1 MRLILIRHGQT
12 DYNVA
17 RLIQGSGVDAPL
29 NNLGHTQA
37 KKVGQRFADISIDYI
52 YSSDQT
58 RAAQT
63 MQYIADHHQNI
74 APILHPL
81 LRERSAGV
89 FEGKHYRYYD
99 FFRKIA
105 RSAWHNFRPWGGESM
120 EQLQKRVVVWYEEI
134 KGKHAGETIVVV
146 THGAVINA
154 LSLHIME
161 KELTSENAKSVAA
174 KNTAV
179 FEFHHTDSGIEV
191 VRINC
196 VQHLAD

>member
-1 MRLILIRHGQT
+1 MRLLLIRHGQT

-17 RLIQGSGVDAPL
+17 RLIQGAGVDAPL
-29 NNLGHTQA
+29 NDHGHEQA
-37 KKVGQRFADISIDYI
+37 KKVGKRIADISIDYI
-52 YSSDQT
+52 YSSDQL

-63 MQYIADHHQNI
+63 MQYIAEHHPHIEPSFN
-74 APILHPL
+74 PL
-81 LRERSAGV
+81 LRERSAGI
-89 FEGKHYRYYD
+89 FEGKHYKYYD

-105 RSAWHNFRPWGGESM
+105 VSAWQHFKPWGGESM
-120 EQLQKRVVVWYEEI
+120 TQLQKRVVNWYEEV
-134 KGKHAGETIVVV
+134 KQKHHGETVVVV

-161 KELTSENAKSVAA
+161 KELNKENARDVAA

-179 FEFHHTDSGIEV
+179 FEFRHTDNGVEV

-196 VQHLAD
+196 TQHLEH

>member
-1 MRLILIRHGQT
+1 MRLLLIRHGQT

-17 RLIQGSGVDAPL
+17 RLIQGAGVDAPL
-29 NNLGHTQA
+29 NELGHTQA
-37 KKVGQRFADISIDYI
+37 QKVGRHIADISVDHI
-52 YSSDQT
+52 YSSDQQ

-63 MQYIADHHQNI
+63 MRHIAEHHAHI
-74 APILHPL
+74 EPILNPI
-81 LRERSAGV
+81 LRERAAGI

-105 RSAWHNFRPWGGESM
+105 VSAWEHFKPWGGESM
-120 EQLQKRVVVWYEEI
+120 TQLQKRVVAWYEEV
-134 KGKHAGETIVVV
+134 KEKHQGETVVVV

-154 LSLHIME
+154 LALYIME
-161 KELTSENAKSVAA
+161 KELNKENARAVAA

-179 FEFHHTDSGIEV
+179 FEFHHTENGIEV

-196 VQHLAD
+196 VRHLED

>member
-17 RLIQGSGVDAPL
+17 RLIQGSGVDAHL
-29 NNLGHTQA
+29 NDVGHAQA
-37 KKVGQRFADISIDYI
+37 RKVGQRFISASIDHI
-52 YSSDQT
+52 YSSDQK
-58 RAAQT
+58 RAEQT
-63 MQYIADHHQNI
+63 MQYIAQHHQNI
-74 APILHPL
+74 KPILHPS

-105 RSAWHNFRPWGGESM
+105 RSAWHNFRPWGAESM
-120 EQLQKRVVVWYEEI
+120 EQLQKRVVLWYEEI
-134 KGKHAGETIVVV
+134 KRKHAGETIVVV

-154 LSLHIME
+154 LSLHIMK

-179 FEFHHTDSGIEV
+179 FEFNHTDTGIDII
-191 VRINC
+191 RINC
-196 VQHLAD
+196 VQHLSD

>member
-12 DYNVA
+12 DYNVS
-17 RLIQGSGVDAPL
+17 RLIQGAGVDAHL
-29 NNLGHTQA
+29 NMLGHDQA
-37 KKVGQRFADISIDYI
+37 QKVGERFAGITIDHI

-63 MQYIADHHQNI
+63 MQYIAKHHQHI
-74 APILHPL
+74 IPVFEPL

-99 FFRKIA
+99 FVRKIV
-105 RSAWHNFRPWGGESM
+105 RGGWKNFRPWGGESM
-120 EQLQKRVVVWYEEI
+120 EQLQKRVVAWYHSI
-134 KGKHAGETIVVV
+134 KEKHVGETIVVV

-154 LSLHIME
+154 LSLYIME
-161 KELTSENAKSVAA
+161 KELTKENAKMVAA

-179 FEFHHTDSGIEV
+179 FEFHHADTGIEV

-196 VQHLAD
+196 VQHLGD

>member
-1 MRLILIRHGQT
+1 MRLLLIRHGQT

-17 RLIQGSGVDAPL
+17 RLIQGAGIDAPL
-29 NNLGHTQA
+29 NDVGHSQA
-37 KKVGQRFADISIDYI
+37 KKIGERISGVGVDYI
-52 YSSDQT
+52 YSSDQL
-58 RAAQT
+58 RAEQT
-63 MQYIADHHQNI
+63 MRHIAQHHNHITPQ
-74 APILHPL
+74 LDPL
-81 LRERSAGV
+81 LRERAAGI

-105 RSAWHNFRPWGGESM
+105 MSAWQHFTPWRGESM
-120 EQLQKRVVVWYEEI
+120 TQVQKRVIAWYEAM
-134 KGKHAGETIVVV
+134 KQKHHGKTVVVV

-161 KELTSENAKSVAA
+161 KELNKKNAREVAA

-179 FEFHHTDSGIEV
+179 FEFHHTNNGVEV

-196 VQHLAD
+196 TQHLEH